1 MESKREFIK
10 KTVDANA
17 AIYNIGTNAESIKIN
32 PNIWDF
38 KIRDYETAN
47 LVVAP
52 LAEFFDFR
60 GPGVDYK
67 VTIDEAP
74 SAAGL
79 LVETD
84 AIAVSAVSTRSVT
97 FSPLEYGARHQVT
110 RKEAVRAFFNLAE
123 RMSRKLG
130 YALFLK
136 KDALAVSTLQAGTN
150 LIFANARA
158 VATDLVASDKM
169 TPSLIAEGTKTME
182 NLYYTPKALIMNYYQ
197 KNDLLNTTTITD
209 VSKFGTRSAI
219 EKGVFGEIFGVQLVV
234 SHSIPVASHVAKAIM
249 LGETGSGEKAF
260 GYAIKRD
267 PMVETQYDAIFR
279 VWDIVAHE
287 EYDFKI
293 LHQGAVCMLG
303 TYVA

>member
-10 KTVDANA
+10 KTVDASA

-38 KIRDYETAN
+38 KIREYATAN

-60 GPGVDYK
+60 GAGVDYK
-67 VTIDEAP
+67 VTIDQAP

-84 AIAVSAVSTRSVT
+84 AVAVTAVTTRSIT
-97 FSPLEYGARHQVT
+97 FTPLEYGARHQVT

-123 RMSRKLG
+123 RMSKKLG

-150 LIFANARA
+150 LIYANARS
-158 VATDLVASDKM
+158 VATDLIAADKM
-169 TPSLIAEGTKTME
+169 TPSLIAAGVRTME
-182 NLYYTPKALIMNYYQ
+182 NLYYTPKTLVMNYYQ
-197 KNDLLNTTTITD
+197 KEDLLNNTQVTD

-234 SHSIPVASHVAKAIM
+234 SHSIPVASHVAKSIL
-249 LGETGSGEKAF
+249 LGQTGTGEQAF
-260 GYAIKRD
+260 GYAVKRD

-293 LHQGAVCMLG
+293 LHEGGVCMLA
-303 TYVA
+303 TYV

>member
-1 MESKREFIK
+1 MENKREFIK

-38 KIRDYETAN
+38 KIREYETAN

-84 AIAVSAVSTRSVT
+84 AVTVSSVSTRSVT
-97 FSPLEYGARHQVT
+97 FTPKEYGARYQVT

-123 RMSRKLG
+123 RMSKKLG
-130 YALFLK
+130 YSLFLK
-136 KDALAVSTLQAGTN
+136 KDALAVSCLQAATN
-150 LIFANARA
+150 IIYANARA
-158 VATDLVASDKM
+158 VATDVAATDKM
-169 TPSLIAEGTKTME
+169 TPSLIAAGTKTME
-182 NLYYTPKALIMNYYQ
+182 NLYYTPKTLVMNYYQ
-197 KNDLLNTTTITD
+197 KNDLLNNTTITD

-234 SHSIPVASHVAKAIM
+234 SHSIGVSSNVSKAIL
-249 LGETGSGEKAF
+249 LGTSGSGEGAF

-267 PMVETQYDAIFR
+267 PMVETQYDAIYR

-287 EYDFKI
+287 EYDFQI
-293 LHQGAVCMLG
+293 MHQGAIVLLG
-303 TYVA
+303 TYAA